1 MKKMR
6 QTGKRIRNILLA
18 VLLGFGLAFTGYAP
32 EASAAGAV
40 TELANLVVFVKMHGA
55 EGNVFDEIT
64 SHGTYVTDNWKVIRD
79 MYDGENSLSD
89 YVSVITCGKVS
100 VTNIFPQEYM
110 RSGESR
116 GIGILE
122 LSQERYDTD
131 DAMVQEVI
139 REIGN
144 AQPGDPLYVGD
155 QFLDRNGDGC
165 VDNLTV
171 IVQGDDINGEYHSFK
186 ADYGGNESINGLYVR
201 CYNALPSKMLFYKSV
216 HLHEFLHTLGLP
228 DLYSLNGSSD
238 AAVTS
243 GPVGIWDVMAS
254 AGGPSPQY
262 VMGYLRKEKGWLEGS
277 SVAEIATGGTYTLS
291 AVSQPDTA
299 GGVRLYTI
307 SPTLPQGESQTI
319 CLEYR
324 RAMPAGEYDHL
335 VYGGLLM
342 YRVDDMVQDH
352 TNIKG
357 ENYIYV
363 YRPGCATA
371 NECGTATVE
380 AALDVTAGETSYG
393 STDLSA
399 AVSEDTLHYADGSNS
414 GVRISNLRLSSDE
427 TEITFDVEFAEYGD
441 DWQALGGVAANDA
454 LSDVTLHADSD
465 GTLYLGYINTSKQV
479 RILRWDQTANV
490 WKQMG
495 DTLPAGNNSSVAMA
509 DCNGQLYV
517 AYWSNGSEHYPVY
530 SVWNGSGWSAAARID
545 TVSTPNS
552 LQLVV
557 EGSEVY
563 AAYEVAEGN
572 QKRLV
577 IRNLNGTLVTND
589 RTARDFSNPRVVKQ
603 GDLFYVAY
611 GDYPNT
617 ARIDSY
623 NTVTGTWKTV
633 LDYGACGNVNLLH
646 RQGTKLYGLS
656 GMGTIPGEAQV
667 TPVLSVWDGSAWTKT
682 AVPQMSRYY
691 DVSLLTAGETVYLV
705 YLDNIS
711 KQVGMLRFQGGSFVS
726 CYDGLNGNADELE
739 AAAVGDQVYV
749 ASRSGTSV
757 TVRCQK
763 VESDPIVTPP
773 PLTISL
779 TPPEG
784 YDNADVYIDGIKY
797 TATKS
802 GSSYTLQL
810 PDKTGRTAVMYY
822 YNERN
827 VPKGMYV
834 WRLSYQGDTCIA
846 TPMPGLQDL
855 LSYHGFSIRVKGYS
869 GLRFKSGI
877 NIQKRAQLLG
887 SGVDGYHLTEY
898 GTLFIPDSYLQR
910 YPLVRGG
917 EMVSGGRSYWT
928 ENGVVND
935 RIFETVDGRYRF
947 ASVLTRLPAKQYATE
962 LVFRS
967 YAVLQGGDGEQLV
980 IYGPPVAR
988 SIYTVAKQ
996 ILAAGEFKPG
1006 SSGYNYVKSIVNA
1019 VEGRN

>member
-1 MKKMR
+1 MKRMG
-6 QTGKRIRNILLA
+6 QTGKRICSMLLA
-18 VLLGFGLAFTGYAP
+18 VLLGFGLAFAGYAP

-64 SHGTYVTDNWKVIRD
+64 SYETYATDNWKVIRD
-79 MYDGENSLSD
+79 MYDGGNSLSD

-100 VTNIFPQEYM
+100 VTNIFPQEYV
-110 RSGESR
+110 RSDGSF

-122 LSQERYDTD
+122 LSRERYDTD

-139 REIGN
+139 REIGD

-155 QFLDRNGDGC
+155 QSLDRNGDGC

-363 YRPGCATA
+363 YRPGCTAA
-371 NECGTATVE
+371 NECGTATVD
-380 AALDVTAGETSYG
+380 AALDAKAGETSYG
-393 STDLSA
+393 STDLTA
-399 AVSEDTLHYADGSNS
+399 PVSENTLHYIDGSNS
-414 GVRISNLRLSSDE
+414 GVRISNLRLSPDE
-427 TEITFDVEFAEYGD
+427 TEITFDVEFAEYTD
-441 DWQALGGVAANDA
+441 DWQALGGVAANDV
-454 LSDVTLHADSD
+454 LSEMNLYADAA
-465 GTLYLGYINTSKQV
+465 GNLYLSYVNTSGQACV
-479 RILRWDQTANV
+479 RRWDQGAGA
-490 WKQMG
+490 WQQMG
-495 DTLPAGNNSSVAMA
+495 TALSANMRSTTAMT
-509 DCNGQLYV
+509 DCGGQLYL
-517 AYWSNGSEHYPVY
+517 AYLDGSGYPVY
-530 SVWNGSGWSAAARID
+530 SVWNGSGWSGTVRLD
-545 TVSTPNS
+545 TTAYPNS
-552 LQLVV
+552 LQLVAD
-557 EGSEVY
+557 GSEIY
-563 AAYEVAEGN
+563 AAYQNMGSGSN
-572 QKRLV
+572 QLV
-577 IRNLNGTLVTND
+577 IRNLNGTIVTND
-589 RTARDFSNPRVVKQ
+589 RTARDFANPTVVKQ

-623 NTVTGTWKTV
+623 HTVTGTWTTV
-633 LDYGACGNVNLLH
+633 LDYGACGNINLLH

-667 TPVLSVWDGSAWTKT
+667 TPVLSVWDGGTWTKT
-682 AVPQMSRYY
+682 AVPQMARYY

-726 CYDGLNGNADELE
+726 CYDGLNGNADELK

-749 ASRSGTSV
+749 AARSGATV

-784 YDNADVYIDGIKY
+784 YDNADVYIDGIPY
-797 TATKS
+797 AATKS

-834 WRLSYQGDTCIA
+834 WLLSYQGDTCTA
-846 TPMPGLQDL
+846 VPMPELQDL
-855 LSYHGFSIRVKGYS
+855 LSYHGFSIRVQGFS

-877 NIQKRAQLLG
+877 DVQKRTQLLG
-887 SGVDGYHLTEY
+887 SGVGGYRLTEY
-898 GTLFIPDSYLQR
+898 GTLMIPGSILSR
-910 YPLVRGG
+910 YPFIKGG
-917 EMVSGGRSYWT
+917 KNVGGGRSYWT
-928 ENGVVND
+928 DNGVVND
-935 RIFETVDGRYRF
+935 HIFETVEGRYRF
-947 ASVLTRLPAKQYATE
+947 ASVVTKLPEQEYATE
-962 LVFRS
+962 LAFRS
-967 YAVLQGGDGEQLV
+967 YAVLQDNDGGQIV
-980 IYGPPVAR
+980 IYGPPVSR

-996 ILAAGEFKPG
+996 ILAAGEFKQG
-1006 SSGYNYVKSIVNA
+1006 SSGYNYVKGIVDA
-1019 VEGRN
+1019 VESR